1 MEAGQLKNKKSGV
14 SRAYIVERRG
24 YLLPLPAWVVHAG
37 IHTTRDCEPWCPS
50 TTAAPCYTAI
60 RAESAAVLR
69 DLHTQAAH
77 AARLAAS
84 VGTCPGML
92 VLPDVPINAP
102 RARLE
107 VVWHSCRHRD

>member
-1 MEAGQLKNKKSGV
+1 MKTARGETLGDGGGAWGRESVNDKKSRGLYTRVFTLLEIV
-14 SRAYIVERRG
+14 SRGARALR
-24 YLLPLPAWVVHAG
+24 PHHA
-37 IHTTRDCEPWCPS
+37 TRL
-50 TTAAPCYTAI
+50 

>member
-1 MEAGQLKNKKSGV
+1 MIARSTTKKSRGSAARISWRGGGTFYPYPPGVYTRGFTLLEIV
-14 SRAYIVERRG
+14 SRGARA
-24 YLLPLPAWVVHAG
+24 LPPHHA
-37 IHTTRDCEPWCPS
+37 TRL
-50 TTAAPCYTAI
+50 